1 MNNSKILL
9 GGNDMYYEAE
19 IYRNNVVKNRFIA
32 NSIDVLKSKA
42 RPYIEDEKVEKIVVR
57 KVEEIGYFKV
67 QKEFEEVLEEWML

>member
-1 MNNSKILL
+1 
-9 GGNDMYYEAE
+9 MYYEAE

-32 NSIDVLKSKA
+32 NGIDVLKSKA